1 MTIEIDGY
9 EYARYGE
16 LVVRRQG
23 TGAWEKAT
31 EVPGEFHDHE
41 VVQRALSAGLV
52 EHKRPRSKG
61 MLAGGIA
68 GVLVKSNPAID
79 ETAEKLGMSA
89 MELRAELNSHR
100 PTTTARIS
108 DEEFDARM
116 RDLGLDP
123 EEARHRFKG
132 DFVEPPAPEPLL

>member
-23 TGAWEKAT
+23 AGAWEKAP

-41 VVQRALSAGLV
+41 VVQRALSSGV
-52 EHKRPRSKG
+52 VTRSRPRTKG
-61 MLAGGIA
+61 VAAGGVA
-68 GVLVKSNPAID
+68 GVLVKPNPTID
-79 ETAEKLGMSA
+79 ETAAKLGMTA

-100 PTTTARIS
+100 PTNTNRIP
-108 DEEFDARM
+108 DEEFDAAM